1 MDYLKT
7 VPYPGSGLDRVWG
20 VSSAALC
27 ARSLS
32 IVMETGRWWDI
43 QEMGPCGKYGSDVEG
58 PYAYTMILL
67 VNE

>member
-1 MDYLKT
+1 MYYLKT

-32 IVMETGRWWDI
+32 VVMESGR
-43 QEMGPCGKYGSDVEG
+43 CGTFRRWGLVES
-58 PYAYTMILL
+58 TEVMWKVLMHM
-67 VNE
+67 